1 MLIEDGNGH
10 SEVAAAFLLLEESKA
25 SITCVANIFKE
36 NPEWKSVR
44 VIMADKDMT
53 EREMILLPVSLLLL
67 F

>member
-36 NPEWKSVR
+36 NSPEWKSVR

-53 EREMILLPVSLLLL
+53 E
-67 F
+67 